1 MNITCRTTASSAIRA
16 RSPAA
21 VVVDPMP
28 TAKSFNVP
36 STLDGNIAES
46 GVADKDV
53 AKAAE
58 ESALEVF
65 SLKQVS
71 DNESWMVIY
80 DKVYDLTEFFSEVNC
95 KINSVN
101 KSIVDLPCSLLSM
114 S

>member
-1 MNITCRTTASSAIRA
+1 MFTCRTTASSAIRA
-16 RSPAA
+16 QSPAA

-28 TAKSFNVP
+28 TAKSLNVP

-46 GVADKDV
+46 GVADKAV
-53 AKAAE
+53 AE
-58 ESALEVF
+58 DDALEVF

-101 KSIVDLPCSLLSM
+101 KIVVDLHCSLLSM

>member
-21 VVVDPMP
+21 AAAVDPMP

-53 AKAAE
+53 AKDD
-58 ESALEVF
+58 ALEVF

-80 DKVYDLTEFFSEVNC
+80 DKVYDLTDFFSEVNC

>member
-21 VVVDPMP
+21 AVDPMP

-53 AKAAE
+53 AKDD
-58 ESALEVF
+58 ALEVF

-101 KSIVDLPCSLLSM
+101 KIVVDLHCSLLSM

>member
-21 VVVDPMP
+21 AVDPMP

-80 DKVYDLTEFFSEVNC
+80 DKVYDLTEFFSEVIGKFC
-95 KINSVN
+95 QA
-101 KSIVDLPCSLLSM
+101 
-114 S
+114 

>member
-21 VVVDPMP
+21 AVDPMP

-46 GVADKDV
+46 GVADTDV

-80 DKVYDLTEFFSEVNC
+80 DKVYDLTEFFSEVIG
-95 KINSVN
+95 KFGQA
-101 KSIVDLPCSLLSM
+101 
-114 S
+114 